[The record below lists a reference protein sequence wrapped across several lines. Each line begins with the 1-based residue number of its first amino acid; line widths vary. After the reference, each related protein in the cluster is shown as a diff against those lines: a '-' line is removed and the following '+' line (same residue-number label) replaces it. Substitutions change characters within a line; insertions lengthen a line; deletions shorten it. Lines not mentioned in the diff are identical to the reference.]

1 MNVLLIDDEKTSRN
15 VLRSYLTKYCPDVTI
30 AAEAENVQQALVAIQ
45 DYNPDLI
52 FLDVEMPQGN
62 GFDLLEAVGEAS
74 FETIFVTAYDQYA
87 IQALNCSAAY
97 YLLKPVSIDE
107 LVEAVDKVRK
117 SIGQTIAKPQAR
129 VLLEN
134 FQVLQEQQKK
144 LVLPLL
150 EGFEVVKL
158 EDIVSCDAND
168 NFTDFHFVD
177 RPKMMICRTLKF
189 YEELLEQSGFLR
201 VHKSHLINLNHVTKY
216 HKGKGGEV
224 VMSNGQTIAVSPQ
237 KKDQLMAH
245 FSLGR

>member
-1 MNVLLIDDEKTSRN
+1 MKALLIDDEKTSRN
-15 VLRSYLTKYCPDVTI
+15 VLRSYLTKYCPDVNI
-30 AAEAENVQQALVAIQ
+30 AAEAENVQQALQAIHEHT
-45 DYNPDLI
+45 PDLI

-62 GFDLLEAVGEAS
+62 GFDLLEAVGEAQ
-74 FETIFVTAYDQYA
+74 FETIFVTAYDHYA

-107 LVEAVDKVRK
+107 LVEAVEKVRK
-117 SIGQTIAKPQAR
+117 TIGQTTIKPQAR

-144 LVLPLL
+144 LVLPLM

-177 RPKMMICRTLKF
+177 KPKMMICRTLKF
-189 YEELLEQSGFLR
+189 YEELLESSGFLR
-201 VHKSHLINLNHVTKY
+201 VHKSHLINLHHVSKY

-245 FSLGR
+245 FSMGR